1 MDRRLDASDFIK
13 PYVAV
18 AEVEPNVEKGI
29 SPFDYIKSITN
40 TKKDLMEDNSDNEKL
55 YKPFLINRGLGY
67 FVDTVLFANE
77 MNLYPDIPVKSQY
90 YYYLAAIRKGNR
102 YAKWEKHKKDEDQ
115 ELVQMVY
122 NARPEVAKQYL
133 KLLSKEDIKK
143 LYALTDTGENK
154 KPAKP

>member
-13 PYVAV
+13 PHDAV
-18 AEVEPNVEKGI
+18 AEIEPSVEKGI

-40 TKKDLMEDNSDNEKL
+40 TKKDIMEDNSDNEKL

-67 FVDTVLFANE
+67 FIDTVLFANE

-102 YAKWEKHKKDEDQ
+102 YAKWEKHKKDADQ

-122 NARPEVAKQYL
+122 NVRPEVARQYL
-133 KLLSKEDIKK
+133 KLLSTDDIKK
-143 LYALTDTGENK
+143 LYALTYTGETN